1 MCYHIIG
8 LPVLLRDTRNGDHIV
23 DEAIDDLN
31 LGHGKIVDLLLVA
44 EEVLMGRR
52 EGREREISLLS
63 VVRKGVFE
71 TFGLDPTTY
80 EFALDYPFSVPILGR
95 DGREPFPPR

>member
-31 LGHGKIVDLLLVA
+31 LGRDKIVDLLLVA
-44 EEVLMGRR
+44 EEVLMRRR
-52 EGREREISLLS
+52 EGREGDIPFISRPEGGFRNLW
-63 VVRKGVFE
+63 
-71 TFGLDPTTY
+71 FGSNHL
-80 EFALDYPFSVPILGR
+80 
-95 DGREPFPPR
+95 